1 MSGEEFWDIYSNST
15 NSTLDIY
22 DEAMA
27 FFSEDLPLNFEE
39 DYDVVE
45 IILEIKGHHEQSKEI
60 EKAINFARLIKEK
73 QPHLFDE
80 VSYYLNKLLL
90 NYHCY
95 FDTINEINSI
105 VEFEFEHLLND
116 IDSFLLNF
124 KRIMLY
130 QHIDILQ
137 KNIKK
142 ALKDNE
148 IKNKLHNYVKYHLV
162 LLVLFD
168 VLEKQYVKN
177 KDAYRFEKEE
187 LLFQLKD
194 CDIIELE
201 ETISFFERGFFE
213 NIDVSSMKLLVEDK
227 NEEAMHILQAQ
238 FCKEMLQKKLK
249 FATSARIWELLMNYW
264 KGNNTTTTNFFA
276 INKITFEEELNTV
289 LGDFFN
295 DNQCDKITLL
305 WGAVYIY
312 DFLLGT
318 QLIDKEEH
326 TLCISVLYEL
336 KGFFIVNSFLK
347 LWEYNFIHKWE
358 KPDGVSEI
366 EFIQESKI
374 FEKSFLFKS
383 RHYSDFKIEI
393 KDELEAIGV
402 FSKYIELGEELLK
415 KKKATIDER
424 LSFFEDNF
432 LMHNAKPI
440 IKEANEKIGR
450 NDTCYCG
457 SGKKYKKCCINK

>member
-162 LLVLFD
+162 MLVLFD

-201 ETISFFERGFFE
+201 ETISFFVT
-213 NIDVSSMKLLVEDK
+213 IQP
-227 NEEAMHILQAQ
+227 A
-238 FCKEMLQKKLK
+238 
-249 FATSARIWELLMNYW
+249 
-264 KGNNTTTTNFFA
+264 
-276 INKITFEEELNTV
+276 
-289 LGDFFN
+289 
-295 DNQCDKITLL
+295 NQ
-305 WGAVYIY
+305 
-312 DFLLGT
+312 
-318 QLIDKEEH
+318 Q
-326 TLCISVLYEL
+326 
-336 KGFFIVNSFLK
+336 
-347 LWEYNFIHKWE
+347 
-358 KPDGVSEI
+358 
-366 EFIQESKI
+366 
-374 FEKSFLFKS
+374 
-383 RHYSDFKIEI
+383 
-393 KDELEAIGV
+393 
-402 FSKYIELGEELLK
+402 
-415 KKKATIDER
+415 
-424 LSFFEDNF
+424 
-432 LMHNAKPI
+432 
-440 IKEANEKIGR
+440 
-450 NDTCYCG
+450 
-457 SGKKYKKCCINK
+457 